1 MGKEKNSDLTLIEQV
16 NNTSLKDEL
25 IRGYYNSFPGYGIK
39 ITFAYI
45 GDGKAA
51 LRFFRRDTGGDIK
64 RSFILTD
71 DDCVLSS
78 GKCSDDYR
86 AEFEFPYNYIK
97 ESYFSFMSQYFTEF
111 KPKEMNDSLNIAK
124 ALRCDEEDV
133 LNK

>member
-1 MGKEKNSDLTLIEQV
+1 MGKEKGSGLTLIEQV
-16 NNTSLKDEL
+16 NNTRLKDEL
-25 IRGYYNSFPGYGIK
+25 IRGYYNSFPGYDIK

-71 DDCVLSS
+71 DNCVLSS
-78 GKCSDDYR
+78 GKCTDDYR

-97 ESYFSFMSQYFTEF
+97 SYYLYFMSHYFPEF
-111 KPKEMNDSLNIAK
+111 KAKEINEKQNIDDSQA
-124 ALRCDEEDV
+124 EERTV
-133 LNK
+133 